1 MTVSRSGRRG
11 DRVRARSPRRGPLL
25 LPPATATGGQLQV
38 EIIGGGGIRR
48 CDGMEERTR
57 RRDLVCVDEHGN
69 ANAAVEEEEER
80 TAPPENESE
89 MEATPLS
96 LSPPSPTTPAPPPLA
111 GGASLDSKWRTDKRA
126 PRVSERERALAP
138 SDYVCMGTILKS

>member
-1 MTVSRSGRRG
+1 MSRSGRRG

-38 EIIGGGGIRR
+38 EIIGGGGGIRR

-96 LSPPSPTTPAPPPLA
+96 LSLRRLRRRRRLSPSPAALHLTASGELTKGPHESVRESARWPPPIMFAWELF
-111 GGASLDSKWRTDKRA
+111 
-126 PRVSERERALAP
+126 
-138 SDYVCMGTILKS
+138 